1 MGNGLAPPGANAFDF
16 RNIDIPGSVD
26 GSVLVKTGGIW
37 LALPPGTP
45 GDFLGI
51 DGGGL
56 PAYTTIAGGGDMLA
70 ATYDPSGVAAS
81 AFNLANMSI
90 AAEAQGDTYFR
101 GVAGWE
107 RLPSPGTSGFVLTG
121 APGANPFWA
130 APSGDMTATVYDP
143 TGVVASAFDLA
154 NFAIVAEAP
163 GDLYTRGPG
172 LWGRLAAGTVR
183 QVLTVDVASGLPTWA
198 ENQLPTEY
206 VNGCGISAVIVAGL
220 TIGTGSVRDSTD
232 VIDIVVTAPVVLVM
246 PTDLD
251 TGAEAAD
258 TWYDVYVTRASAGTI
273 GGIFVL
279 QGNAPTVPDG
289 TFRRVGT
296 VRNDSGSDFIPY
308 LQSGAGRERS
318 YLYTSLRT
326 TRLVLLGGTA
336 TTPTITAVDCSAFV
350 PPTTQVGLLGF
361 ANNSTT
367 RLMTLFQDVAGPP
380 IALLDEEDTAA
391 SLFPTNATQQIAY
404 TNTAGGGTANSDISV
419 GGYNESI

>member
-1 MGNGLAPPGANAFDF
+1 MSGLAPPGANAFDF

-51 DGGGL
+51 SGGGV

-70 ATYDPSGVAAS
+70 VTYDPSGVAAS
-81 AFNLANMSI
+81 AFNLANFSI
-90 AAEAQGDTYFR
+90 AAEAQGDVYFR
-101 GVAGWE
+101 GAAGWE
-107 RLPSPGTSGFVLTG
+107 RLAAPVATGFVLTTNG
-121 APGANPFWA
+121 SNPFWA
-130 APSGDMTATVYDP
+130 APSGDMAASLYDP
-143 TGVVASAFDLA
+143 TGVAASAFDLA

-183 QVLTVDVASGLPTWA
+183 QVLTVDVTSGLPAWA
-198 ENQLPTEY
+198 DNQLPTAY
-206 VNGCGISAVIVAGL
+206 VNGCGISAVIDAGL

-258 TWYDVYVTRASAGTI
+258 TWYDVYVTRTSGGTI
-273 GGIFVL
+273 GGIFVV
-279 QGNAPTVPDG
+279 QGAGPTVAG
-289 TFRRVGT
+289 GTTFRRVGT

-308 LQSGAGRERS
+308 LQSGSGRERS

-367 RLMTLFQDVAGPP
+367 RLMSLFQDVAGPA

-391 SLFPTNATQQIAY
+391 SLFPTNASQQIAY
-404 TNTAGGGTANSDISV
+404 TNTAGGGTANSDIAV